1 MRGTAPFCGF
11 IVDRLPCKSSSS
23 LPSSFQVRNVD
34 SPSSPTSSYMRVWPS
49 PSHCPPSSSGVPSS
63 TRPSVRPPTRSRAST
78 TVTSCPRATSHR
90 AAASPANP
98 APTTTTLLI
107 ALPSIPCG
115 AIPSVQPVPASG
127 SPAALAC
134 TPFPYGS
141 SPPMIQAIRLMGWL
155 VTAHAI
161 SHGRAAS
168 CAVCRGAVCR
178 GEADEVGHKAHLVV
192 DVLPAGLDGA
202 LETAKDLEAGQ
213 AEQVG
218 PAGEDPFE

>member
-1 MRGTAPFCGF
+1 
-11 IVDRLPCKSSSS
+11 
-23 LPSSFQVRNVD
+23 FQVRNVD

-78 TVTSCPRATSHR
+78 TVTSCPCATSHR

-107 ALPSIPCG
+107 ALPSIAG
-115 AIPSVQPVPASG
+115 ATIPPVPRPPPAAT
-127 SPAALAC
+127 PAALPC
-134 TPFPYGS
+134 PPFPYGS
-141 SPPMIQAIRLMGWL
+141 PPPMIQAIRLMGWL

-168 CAVCRGAVCR
+168 CAVCWGAC
-178 GEADEVGHKAHLVV
+178 H
-192 DVLPAGLDGA
+192 P
-202 LETAKDLEAGQ
+202 
-213 AEQVG
+213 
-218 PAGEDPFE
+218 PFHTN